1 MPIGSIHCVVFDLD
15 DTLWNAVHTL
25 EKAQEVMSQALSA
38 KRPELQTDALTFKEE
53 MRRVQEEHPEKKHDF
68 TFCRHEVLRK
78 LTGDDQ
84 LAEEVFQIWHRQR
97 NSPTLFPGA
106 LDAIR
111 SLKSKGVS
119 IGTLTDGNANPFTID
134 GLRDVI
140 DFAVNAVEA
149 GAPKP
154 DRRMFA
160 LCESKAG
167 LGPEAMVMVGDNP
180 AKDVEGALDAG
191 WRAIW
196 VRPGVVS
203 GNFRERVHSAQCL
216 RRGRRRL
223 WPGSAASTRGRGPR
237 VGGRGLPDRLDL
249 GTLLAKDAAT
259 RLPGI
264 VHGIQ
269 YDLDSGR
276 LVGVLTSA
284 STARVRML
292 TPWVYYLWTAFINT
306 INITHPKIEF
316 DEELP
321 ILNFGEQMTEQF
333 MAWTTNSAI
342 FSRNGQDVFVFCQAE
357 PAGLLKNTKS
367 RVYFI
372 SVPDAVI
379 IEAQGLDF
387 TVLQLMVNEKHR
399 DVIAVGHRSGNMMIV
414 MIARIYF
421 NQLEER
427 RDAPGICHSS
437 LRSVWGGS
445 RRPQHHGARSHQAPV
460 VKVETMLQNA
470 KRVEWLYTPALPQ
483 RLVPTEDFGD
493 LFLTPGLAVSEHLF
507 NKSFIMVR
515 KYPVDW
521 LEPREPELYPPILM
535 EINIREPIYFD
546 WCPED
551 CQGTVTYKSPYT
563 RLGFWEPRIPLSL
576 AAPALVY
583 ARFSMEAV
591 TIDVKFDRATLRGAL
606 PLDTTND
613 IVPDIIDYT
622 TQLTGDAWDC
632 ANTFD
637 EDTVILLGP
646 FPETSCKW
654 AADDLIQISL
664 PRLFD
669 IQVGDQIFL
678 QADTIYTIPR
688 PQDNEYSMAA
698 QGGIA
703 ISLPDPLEE
712 PVVIITGTTEI
723 DECSPLQLSASDS
736 YFLGGQA
743 TYRWELLSYRD
754 LTNNPAGRIFNQTAL
769 DLFRFVLENA
779 TNFNDGQLVSPPN
792 YLEEAVGFMI
802 NLTVTSRW
810 GLAKS
815 ELVEVT
821 KLDFPAPMVS
831 ILGPKELLV
840 NRTEQVSLLA
850 NGVPSECA
858 TVSRQLG
865 YRWSETTGQLDRGRG
880 HWRDLPFMDGIVYTT
895 RSLVIP
901 PFVLEPI
908 GSGSDVNMYNFTVET
923 FAVDNPSKAA
933 YASVTVRV
941 RRSPVFAALATE
953 DRLMTRGDI
962 LDPDYP
968 TNPGMTFVGTFTWW
982 CLTPGRLPCFGANS
996 TGLIP
1001 PLETCITDFDSRTRG
1016 HRTWIVQ
1023 GGMTFSLPLFDEGLY
1038 CRWARGVLMV
1048 STVNFT
1054 EGEYL
1059 FEVQAQANDGR
1070 RSSKAVRI
1078 TITELV
1084 VPQILLAIDNPMPK
1098 FPVTTEISIS
1108 GTVESEL
1115 DPTVE
1120 LEFSWRILV
1129 FSSNPL
1135 YDGDLA
1141 REAESD
1147 NDPTTVYLVDKM
1159 VYIDQT
1165 DVYDVTNAS
1174 RFFTRPD
1181 SPNMIIKGNVLQE
1194 DTIYKVRLVMTVG
1207 GGLVEGFSDV
1217 SLQTAGLPP
1226 RSGTL
1231 ISAPLNATMDTK
1243 RVLSAPDWVANDLP
1257 LNYQFGP
1264 WLSYI
1269 HYLGVGLDPITV
1281 RLNTAPQRVQQIEV
1295 DELPI
1300 GEPSTG
1306 FSLEVFVDVITPFG
1320 ATTTRTIQVFSLP
1333 PKNATAIINRK
1344 MDEARTSDPETAVN
1358 TLMTIININQAPPLP
1373 PGVPAA
1379 PEDQAVLEQVREVM
1393 IQATAAAPVTMN
1405 TATNQA
1411 VTRVLRQVGANQHWP
1426 YGLVGDEKSYAR
1438 QVDGNFFADVKN
1450 SDLFLQAL
1458 KEDAGEK
1465 QVDADAHLK

>member
-1 MPIGSIHCVVFDLD
+1 MPIGSIRCVVFDLD
-15 DTLWNAVHTL
+15 DTLWNTVHTL
-25 EKAQEVMSQALSA
+25 EKAQEVMSEALSA

-53 MRRVQEEHPEKKHDF
+53 MRRVQEEHPEKRHDF

-84 LAEEVFQIWHRQR
+84 LAQEVFQIWHRQR

-134 GLRDVI
+134 GLKDVI

-196 VRPGVVS
+196 VRPPEPSILRSAFDVDAGGS
-203 GNFRERVHSAQCL
+203 GPAL
-216 RRGRRRL
+216 RRAHADVDHV
-223 WPGSAASTRGRGPR
+223 SEAES
-237 VGGRGLPDRLDL
+237 GRGLPDFL
-249 GTLLAKDAAT
+249 G
-259 RLPGI
+259 I
-264 VHGIQ
+264 GIQ

-292 TPWVYYLWTAFINT
+292 RPWVYYLWTAFINT

-321 ILNFGEQMTEQF
+321 ILNFGEQMSEQF

-342 FSRNGQDVFVFCQAE
+342 FSRNGQGCRVKYRVSDYVVDFVRFPVVMVPDVFVFCQAE

-372 SVPDAVI
+372 SIPDAVI

-421 NQLEER
+421 NTLE
-427 RDAPGICHSS
+427 
-437 LRSVWGGS
+437 
-445 RRPQHHGARSHQAPV
+445 
-460 VKVETMLQNA
+460 NA
-470 KRVEWLYTPALPQ
+470 KRVEWLYTPALSGSKMDLSFGCQ
-483 RLVPTEDFGD
+483 RDFGD

-546 WCPED
+546 WCPAD

-563 RLGFWEPRIPLSL
+563 RLGSWEPRIPLSL

-779 TNFNDGQLVSPPN
+779 TNFNDGQVVSPPN

-810 GLAKS
+810 GLSKS

-865 YRWSETTGQLDRGRG
+865 YRWSETTGQL
-880 HWRDLPFMDGIVYTT
+880 DLPFMDGIVYTT

-962 LDPDYP
+962 LVLDARQSQEQRGGARDFNKRDCAFSHCLDPDYP

-982 CLTPGRLPCFGANS
+982 CLTPGRLPCFGSNG

-1001 PLETCITDFDSRTRG
+1001 PLETCITDFDSR
-1016 HRTWIVQ
+1016 IVQ

-1243 RVLSAPDWVANDLP
+1243 RVISAPDWVANDLP
-1257 LNYQFGP
+1257 LNYQFG
-1264 WLSYI
+1264 YI

-1295 DELPI
+1295 EELPI

-1373 PGVPAA
+1373 PGVDPA
-1379 PEDQAVLEQVREVM
+1379 PEDTAVLEQVREVM

-1411 VTRVLRQVGANQHWP
+1411 VVTNALIDQ
-1426 YGLVGDEKSYAR
+1426 GLKDVESMNLLEDLVQRSAAAGLFDINDPSLITAR
-1438 QVDGNFFADVKN
+1438 G
-1450 SDLFLQAL
+1450 SD
-1458 KEDAGEK
+1458 
-1465 QVDADAHLK
+1465 HL

>member
-1 MPIGSIHCVVFDLD
+1 M
-15 DTLWNAVHTL
+15 
-25 EKAQEVMSQALSA
+25 
-38 KRPELQTDALTFKEE
+38 
-53 MRRVQEEHPEKKHDF
+53 
-68 TFCRHEVLRK
+68 LR
-78 LTGDDQ
+78 
-84 LAEEVFQIWHRQR
+84 
-97 NSPTLFPGA
+97 
-106 LDAIR
+106 
-111 SLKSKGVS
+111 
-119 IGTLTDGNANPFTID
+119 
-134 GLRDVI
+134 
-140 DFAVNAVEA
+140 
-149 GAPKP
+149 
-154 DRRMFA
+154 
-160 LCESKAG
+160 
-167 LGPEAMVMVGDNP
+167 
-180 AKDVEGALDAG
+180 
-191 WRAIW
+191 
-196 VRPGVVS
+196 
-203 GNFRERVHSAQCL
+203 
-216 RRGRRRL
+216 
-223 WPGSAASTRGRGPR
+223 
-237 VGGRGLPDRLDL
+237 
-249 GTLLAKDAAT
+249 
-259 RLPGI
+259 
-264 VHGIQ
+264 
-269 YDLDSGR
+269 
-276 LVGVLTSA
+276 
-284 STARVRML
+284 
-292 TPWVYYLWTAFINT
+292 PWVYYLWTAFINT

-321 ILNFGEQMTEQF
+321 ILNFGEQMSEQF

-372 SVPDAVI
+372 SIPDAVI

-421 NQLEER
+421 NTLEEG
-427 RDAPGICHSS
+427 RDAIS
-437 LRSVWGGS
+437 LGGS
-445 RRPQHHGARSHQAPV
+445 SRR
-460 VKVETMLQNA
+460 
-470 KRVEWLYTPALPQ
+470 PQ

-546 WCPED
+546 WCPAE

-563 RLGFWEPRIPLSL
+563 RLGSWEPRIPLSL

-779 TNFNDGQLVSPPN
+779 TNFNDGQVVSPPN

-810 GLAKS
+810 GLSKS

-865 YRWSETTGQLDRGRG
+865 YRWSETTGQL
-880 HWRDLPFMDGIVYTT
+880 DLPFMDGIVYTT

-962 LDPDYP
+962 LVLDARQSQDPDYP

-982 CLTPGRLPCFGANS
+982 CLTPGRLPCFGSNG

-1001 PLETCITDFDSRTRG
+1001 PLETCITDFDSRTWDTAVLCLPPGSNTSAPR
-1016 HRTWIVQ
+1016 IVQ

-1059 FEVQAQANDGR
+1059 FE
-1070 RSSKAVRI
+1070 
-1078 TITELV
+1078 
-1084 VPQILLAIDNPMPK
+1084 
-1098 FPVTTEISIS
+1098 
-1108 GTVESEL
+1108 
-1115 DPTVE
+1115 
-1120 LEFSWRILV
+1120 
-1129 FSSNPL
+1129 
-1135 YDGDLA
+1135 
-1141 REAESD
+1141 
-1147 NDPTTVYLVDKM
+1147 
-1159 VYIDQT
+1159 
-1165 DVYDVTNAS
+1165 
-1174 RFFTRPD
+1174 
-1181 SPNMIIKGNVLQE
+1181 
-1194 DTIYKVRLVMTVG
+1194 
-1207 GGLVEGFSDV
+1207 
-1217 SLQTAGLPP
+1217 
-1226 RSGTL
+1226 
-1231 ISAPLNATMDTK
+1231 
-1243 RVLSAPDWVANDLP
+1243 
-1257 LNYQFGP
+1257 
-1264 WLSYI
+1264 
-1269 HYLGVGLDPITV
+1269 
-1281 RLNTAPQRVQQIEV
+1281 
-1295 DELPI
+1295 
-1300 GEPSTG
+1300 
-1306 FSLEVFVDVITPFG
+1306 
-1320 ATTTRTIQVFSLP
+1320 
-1333 PKNATAIINRK
+1333 
-1344 MDEARTSDPETAVN
+1344 
-1358 TLMTIININQAPPLP
+1358 
-1373 PGVPAA
+1373 AA
-1379 PEDQAVLEQVREVM
+1379 AVLEEVSGSPVRPDPDKR
-1393 IQATAAAPVTMN
+1393 TAE
-1405 TATNQA
+1405 
-1411 VTRVLRQVGANQHWP
+1411 L
-1426 YGLVGDEKSYAR
+1426 
-1438 QVDGNFFADVKN
+1438 
-1450 SDLFLQAL
+1450 
-1458 KEDAGEK
+1458 
-1465 QVDADAHLK
+1465 

>member
-1 MPIGSIHCVVFDLD
+1 MC
-15 DTLWNAVHTL
+15 NAV
-25 EKAQEVMSQALSA
+25 E
-38 KRPELQTDALTFKEE
+38 
-53 MRRVQEEHPEKKHDF
+53 
-68 TFCRHEVLRK
+68 K
-78 LTGDDQ
+78 LTGSRPPRAQKCFGDLSPADSEHIDKIIENIKSQ
-84 LAEEVFQIWHRQR
+84 PGQHEVIKEIYRPSRSCRHSSIEESQ
-97 NSPTLFPGA
+97 
-106 LDAIR
+106 
-111 SLKSKGVS
+111 
-119 IGTLTDGNANPFTID
+119 
-134 GLRDVI
+134 
-140 DFAVNAVEA
+140 
-149 GAPKP
+149 
-154 DRRMFA
+154 
-160 LCESKAG
+160 
-167 LGPEAMVMVGDNP
+167 
-180 AKDVEGALDAG
+180 
-191 WRAIW
+191 
-196 VRPGVVS
+196 
-203 GNFRERVHSAQCL
+203 
-216 RRGRRRL
+216 
-223 WPGSAASTRGRGPR
+223 
-237 VGGRGLPDRLDL
+237 
-249 GTLLAKDAAT
+249 
-259 RLPGI
+259 
-264 VHGIQ
+264 
-269 YDLDSGR
+269 
-276 LVGVLTSA
+276 
-284 STARVRML
+284 
-292 TPWVYYLWTAFINT
+292 
-306 INITHPKIEF
+306 
-316 DEELP
+316 ELP
-321 ILNFGEQMTEQF
+321 ILNFGEQMSEQPLVLRF
-333 MAWTTNSAI
+333 QQKPVAGLLDAEH
-342 FSRNGQDVFVFCQAE
+342 FPEFGGQDVFVFCQAE

-372 SVPDAVI
+372 SIPDAVI

-387 TVLQLMVNEKHR
+387 TVLQLMAGRVNEKHR
-399 DVIAVGHRSGNMMIV
+399 DVIAVGHRSGNMMIAV

-421 NQLEER
+421 NTL
-427 RDAPGICHSS
+427 
-437 LRSVWGGS
+437 
-445 RRPQHHGARSHQAPV
+445 
-460 VKVETMLQNA
+460 
-470 KRVEWLYTPALPQ
+470 
-483 RLVPTEDFGD
+483 EDFGD
-493 LFLTPGLAVSEHLF
+493 LFLTPGLAGDPWALGFEEAVSEHLF

-535 EINIREPIYFD
+535 ED
-546 WCPED
+546 WCPAD

-563 RLGFWEPRIPLSL
+563 PIFNKEKCGQQEPRIPLSL

-654 AADDLIQISL
+654 AVVPGFWVGVPIEIEVYDHSTAADDLIQISL

-703 ISLPDPLEE
+703 ISLLGALPDPLEE

-754 LTNNPAGRIFNQTAL
+754 LTNNPAGRIFNRAADQL
-769 DLFRFVLENA
+769 RKLGQ
-779 TNFNDGQLVSPPN
+779 FNDGQVVSPPN

-810 GLAKS
+810 GLSKS
-815 ELVEVT
+815 ELVGSSALRGISVEVT

-840 NRTEQVSLLA
+840 NRPDSSKDFQPLRSLALTP
-850 NGVPSECA
+850 GVYVTRALECSKRTGA

-865 YRWSETTGQLDRGRG
+865 YRWSETTGQLAYTLMVARIRKRSGGMLVPNADVSRRRG
-880 HWRDLPFMDGIVYTT
+880 FMDELQNGGLDATCIEVYTT

-908 GSGSDVNMYNFTVET
+908 GSGSDVLAAQSFGNLRFLRNMYNFTVET

-962 LDPDYP
+962 LVLDARQSQEQRGGARDFNKRDCAFSHCLDPDYP

-982 CLTPGRLPCFGANS
+982 GRLPCFGSNG

-1001 PLETCITDFDSRTRG
+1001 PLETCITDFDSR
-1016 HRTWIVQ
+1016 IVQ

-1038 CRWARGVLMV
+1038 CRWVEFSGRALDTRRHTKGLKLHLGKARGVLMV

-1059 FEVQAQANDGR
+1059 FEAAAVLEEVQAQANDGR
-1070 RSSKAVRI
+1070 RSSK
-1078 TITELV
+1078 
-1084 VPQILLAIDNPMPK
+1084 
-1098 FPVTTEISIS
+1098 ISIS

-1120 LEFSWRILV
+1120 LEFSWRGPWISDQIKDSLILV

-1147 NDPTTVYLVDKM
+1147 NDPTTVYLVDKRGM

-1181 SPNMIIKGNVLQE
+1181 SPNMIIK
-1194 DTIYKVRLVMTVG
+1194 
-1207 GGLVEGFSDV
+1207 V

-1243 RVLSAPDWVANDLP
+1243 RVISAPDWVANDLP
-1257 LNYQFGP
+1257 LNYQFGSGKREKAADAHDVVLEGEGADVVAEDAVP
-1264 WLSYI
+1264 
-1269 HYLGVGLDPITV
+1269 GVARFCQQRAADAHDDVPGVTRVLQQQGADAHDAGRVATASWNGTLLMLAGQRLMLDAGRVSLASCNFAPLMRDAGRFSLASCNIAPLMLMMLAGFRLLLATLLASCSIARLMLMMLAGFACFLQHRPADAHDAGRFSVASCNIARLMLMMLVGFRLLLATSPGCLDPITV

-1295 DELPI
+1295 EELPI

-1306 FSLEVFVDVITPFG
+1306 FSLCEP
-1320 ATTTRTIQVFSLP
+1320 QL
-1333 PKNATAIINRK
+1333 RK
-1344 MDEARTSDPETAVN
+1344 V
-1358 TLMTIININQAPPLP
+1358 
-1373 PGVPAA
+1373 
-1379 PEDQAVLEQVREVM
+1379 
-1393 IQATAAAPVTMN
+1393 
-1405 TATNQA
+1405 
-1411 VTRVLRQVGANQHWP
+1411 
-1426 YGLVGDEKSYAR
+1426 
-1438 QVDGNFFADVKN
+1438 
-1450 SDLFLQAL
+1450 
-1458 KEDAGEK
+1458 
-1465 QVDADAHLK
+1465 